1 MEIEAARQDDGSR
14 LASQEPAVGGWPHGA
29 YRIGNGREDREVV
42 EFLENVLPGFGLH
55 FIGFRRE

>member
-1 MEIEAARQDDGSR
+1 
-14 LASQEPAVGGWPHGA
+14 VGGWPHGA